1 MHLSFYNIIS
11 FLSYTHLQ
19 FSRLVCLTLC
29 NTMECS
35 ILGVHVLHH
44 LLELAHTHVSQVGD
58 SIQPSFPLSFPSPP
72 AFNLTQ
78 HQCLFQKVSFSY
90 QVARVLELHYQSFQ
104 WIFRTD
110 FPYNGLVWS
119 PCSPKDSQES
129 SPTPQFKSINSLTLS
144 FLYGKTLT
152 TMHDYWKNH
161 SFAYMDLWGKVMSL
175 LSNTQMRLVIAFLQ
189 GASVF

>member
-1 MHLSFYNIIS
+1 MSFTISWSLLKLMSIKSVIPSNHLFLCHS
-11 FLSYTHLQ
+11 FLL
-19 FSRLVCLTLC
+19 LP
-29 NTMECS
+29 S
-35 ILGVHVLHH
+35 ILL
-44 LLELAHTHVSQVGD
+44 
-58 SIQPSFPLSFPSPP
+58 SISVFSKESSFL
-72 AFNLTQ
+72 
-78 HQCLFQKVSFSY
+78 Y
-90 QVARVLELHYQSFQ
+90 QVARVLELHHQSFQ

-110 FPYNGLVWS
+110 FPYYGLVWS

-129 SPTPQFKSINSLTLS
+129 SPTPQFKSINFLTLS

-161 SFAYMDLWGKVMSL
+161 SFDYMGLWGKVMSL